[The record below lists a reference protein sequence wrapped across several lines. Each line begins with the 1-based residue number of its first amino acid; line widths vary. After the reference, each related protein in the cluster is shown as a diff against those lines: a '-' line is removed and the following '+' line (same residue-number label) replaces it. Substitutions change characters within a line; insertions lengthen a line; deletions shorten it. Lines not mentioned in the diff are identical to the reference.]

1 MEIGTAPW
9 MESSRGVQSGCC
21 SDATPKLEHLGLLA
35 GGIAHDFSNLLSVV
49 LGNAQ
54 YIQRLLSPSREALPL
69 DDTLESVAHIEQA
82 TRAAGRLVEQL
93 FILTGRGGEQRQQ
106 VDMAALCHEIA
117 PLLRSAFPATLS
129 MHITCDPAVPPIVGD
144 YAQLTQVLMNLLT
157 NAADAIGEQPG
168 TIKLSTAQASLD
180 RAALDS
186 MVLGAD
192 CAPGDY
198 VALVVA
204 DTGCGMDAETLARV
218 FEPFFT
224 TKADGRGLGLASL
237 LGIVRAHAGALAVE
251 SAPRQGTTFWVWFP
265 TMTECADSVTPH
277 AVSMVDALE
286 RGQELYESQHA
297 ITGSDA

>member
-1 MEIGTAPW
+1 M
-9 MESSRGVQSGCC
+9 
-21 SDATPKLEHLGLLA
+21 
-35 GGIAHDFSNLLSVV
+35 V

-69 DDTLESVAHIEQA
+69 DDIQESVAHIEQA

-93 FILTGRGGEQRQQ
+93 FILTGRGGEPRQQ
-106 VDMAALCHEIA
+106 VDVAALCHEIA
-117 PLLRSAFPATLS
+117 PLLRSGFPATLS
-129 MHITCDPAVPPIVGD
+129 MHITCDPAVPTVVGD
-144 YAQLTQVLMNLLT
+144 YAQLTQVLMNLLI

-168 TIKLSTAQASLD
+168 TINLLTMRASLD
-180 RAALDS
+180 RAALDP

-204 DTGCGMDAETLARV
+204 DTGCGMDAETVARV

-224 TKADGRGLGLASL
+224 TKVEGRGLGLASL
-237 LGIVRAHAGALAVE
+237 LGIVRAHAGALAVQ
-251 SAPRQGTTFWVWFP
+251 SAPWQGTTFWVWFP
-265 TMTECADSVTPH
+265 AMTECADRVTPD

-297 ITGSDA
+297 ITGSNAGGQYRTGVCRGESPSRATAS